1 VTTAIGNIIADSL
14 QLGLSKTRGLLVG
27 VTDEMFARFASPG
40 GVAIKSNHASFVL
53 GHLSIYPARIIEQ
66 LGGDATAL
74 KLPESFVEVYSPTA
88 KCLDDAEGTIYPP
101 MQEVVDRFFAGYEAA
116 LGQFRA
122 SDDELFLRPNPTGG
136 RSTELFPTIGS
147 MHAFYA
153 GGHIMLHLGQL
164 SAWRRMSGLGEA

>member
-1 VTTAIGNIIADSL
+1 MTTAIGNIIADSL
-14 QLGLSKTRGLLVG
+14 QLGLSKTKGLLVG
-27 VTDEMFARFASPG
+27 VTEEMFARLASPG
-40 GVAIKSNHASFVL
+40 GVVVKSNHASFVL
-53 GHLSIYPARIIEQ
+53 GHLAIYPARIVEQ

-74 KLPESFVEVYSPTA
+74 KLPESFVEAYSPTA
-88 KCLDDAEGTIYPP
+88 KCLDDPEGTIYPP

-116 LGQFRA
+116 LVQFRR

-153 GGHIMLHLGQL
+153 GGHMMLHLGQL